1 MSPSAIASGLNSF
14 IQAVGKQG
22 AFAIGTLFG
31 CVLSFVMFWLTSRNN
46 AQRLKIDLE
55 REKELLKQLKLK
67 DDRINKLHDELGD
80 LQKKLALPPAKR

>member
-1 MSPSAIASGLNSF
+1 
-14 IQAVGKQG
+14 
-22 AFAIGTLFG
+22 
-31 CVLSFVMFWLTSRNN
+31 MFWLTSRNN